1 MKSTVIQSKRRLSTL
16 ISDGESVD
24 TKNKRKRIRNL
35 VRVSLPN
42 PRKIY
47 FYLNLQLKAARTLG
61 LLSIQIFLAWM
72 PYLFLTIFKIN
83 QSETSKI
90 LSERLRIYLMA
101 KNRQKFFMQLWETN
115 YDKFLKGGAI
125 NMSFILGITKQCPKS
140 NCLFNDKSRISQ
152 VCLSADLYRRRP
164 EKSQRFYLRIK
175 SCIYTDIRSGK

>member
-1 MKSTVIQSKRRLSTL
+1 MRPNIKYKRGCIFSMVIGPAFRMGQYRVNEYRVNPMKSTVIQSKRRLSTL

-47 FYLNLQLKAARTLG
+47 FHLNLQLKAARTLG

-101 KNRQKFFMQLWETN
+101 KNRQKFFMQL
-115 YDKFLKGGAI
+115 
-125 NMSFILGITKQCPKS
+125 
-140 NCLFNDKSRISQ
+140 
-152 VCLSADLYRRRP
+152 
-164 EKSQRFYLRIK
+164 
-175 SCIYTDIRSGK
+175 